1 MKGYEVTIKECSR
14 ELTARERIMFKDTSN
29 AIKLDVAASDPANAI
44 TGVVITPVDY
54 AVLSIHNDKLKDN
67 KDYENYVLID
77 KDGTKYVTG
86 SPSFWSAFS
95 EIADEMSGESEE
107 WSISVYKLDS
117 KNYKDK
123 QFLTCSII

>member
-95 EIADEMSGESEE
+95 EITDEMAGESEE